1 MKKPLYYLALL
12 CLPLFS
18 IAQTNVSLKI
28 NHKLGSQSFS
38 FSQDASNNQG
48 DPFQVTRLEYYIAEI
63 KLTYDGG
70 MDTTLQDFWI
80 LVDPSNPTNAS
91 LGTFNITSLESVS
104 FGVGVQS
111 AVNHLDP
118 SSYSANHPLAPKSPS
133 MHWGWTAGYRFVAME
148 GTAASK
154 SEIFQIHALGDA
166 NYQIQTIQTT
176 GKTQGSDLV
185 IDLDADYERA
195 LENITINAGLVNHG
209 SNGEAATLLDNFKD
223 HVFSEAG
230 SGIGLDERV
239 SNSVSIYPNPV
250 IKGGTIQIEDPLVK
264 VIKVKVLDISGKL
277 ILEGSRLDI
286 ESESSNLIE
295 GSYII
300 SIEFKD
306 GSFSNNKL
314 LITQ

>member
-1 MKKPLYYLALL
+1 MKKQLYFIALV

-28 NHKLGSQSFS
+28 NHKLGNQSFN
-38 FSQDASNNQG
+38 FSQDATNNQG

-70 MDTTLQDFWI
+70 MDTTIQDFWV
-80 LVDPSNPTNAS
+80 LVDPSNVTNTT
-91 LGTFNITSLESVS
+91 LGTFNFTTLESVS

-111 AVNHLDP
+111 SVNHLDP
-118 SSYSANHPLAPKSPS
+118 SSYAANHPLSPKSPS

-154 SEIFQIHALGDA
+154 SDIFQIHALGDG
-166 NYQIQTIQTT
+166 NYQIQTIQTA

-185 IDLDADYERA
+185 IDLDADYEGA

-230 SGIGLDERV
+230 SGISLDEGV
-239 SNSVSIYPNPV
+239 SNLVSIYPNP
-250 IKGGTIQIEDPLVK
+250 ILKGGSIKIEDPLDK
-264 VIKVKVLDISGKL
+264 VINVKIVDITGKL
-277 ILEGSRLDI
+277 ILTGSRLDI
-286 ESESSNLIE
+286 ESESINLIE
-295 GSYII
+295 GSYLV
-300 SIEFKD
+300 SIEFED
-306 GSFSNNKL
+306 GSISNKKL
-314 LITQ
+314 LIVQ